1 MNIIR
6 PADTSTKS
14 QLPVMVWIYGGAFLG
29 MSTCYTYSLLHIQ
42 VVICRGRERTQQRE
56 RNRWRERR

>member
-6 PADTSTKS
+6 PADTSTES

-29 MSTCYTYSLLHIQ
+29 MSTRYTRSLRHI
-42 VVICRGRERTQQRE
+42 
-56 RNRWRERR
+56 